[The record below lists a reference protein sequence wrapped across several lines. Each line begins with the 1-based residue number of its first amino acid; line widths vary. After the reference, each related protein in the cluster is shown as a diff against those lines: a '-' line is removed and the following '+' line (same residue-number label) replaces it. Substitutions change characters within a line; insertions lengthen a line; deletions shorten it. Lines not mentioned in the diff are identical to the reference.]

1 MRVGCSWNEVSDP
14 SAAPADRIV
23 AYGSDWVKWLLPVIG
38 QERFLKQVS
47 NVKTGVGVGRKCF
60 RVGVSLREVD
70 TISKTQEVGF
80 PRVMKITAH
89 RCRL

>member
-1 MRVGCSWNEVSDP
+1 M
-14 SAAPADRIV
+14 
-23 AYGSDWVKWLLPVIG
+23 
-38 QERFLKQVS
+38 
-47 NVKTGVGVGRKCF
+47 KTGVGVGRKCF

-89 RCRL
+89 RCVLLSLSFLHARTYLALARVW

>member
-1 MRVGCSWNEVSDP
+1 MC
-14 SAAPADRIV
+14 ALC
-23 AYGSDWVKWLLPVIG
+23 WLVWFLILIFSIPLP
-38 QERFLKQVS
+38 QVS

-80 PRVMKITAH
+80 PRLMKITAH
-89 RCRL
+89 RWALSCLCGFTY